1 MNNLSSAVG
10 LAQIEKFNKIKKYK
24 KKLKERYKQ
33 NSKKFENFIF
43 FDEPKNCNSNNW
55 LNIILIKRINL
66 NERNKILDLLIKMI

>member
-10 LAQIEKFNKIKKYK
+10 LAQIEKFNKIKRYK

-43 FDEPKNCNSNNW
+43 F
-55 LNIILIKRINL
+55 
-66 NERNKILDLLIKMI
+66 